1 MLWVP
6 NATRESFCAR
16 KFTSFVDFEQLKIP
30 SAFGPRA
37 SMFRRNPSAAR
48 SSASSHVAGRSTTLS
63 RTSGVVRRGYRRG
76 FERLRAIPCFSWR
89 GDSLRHTPHSS
100 PIYSRSRVRE
110 NWAGRNFQKHSSPLS
125 DRPPMNRIAACAL
138 GVSLLV
144 PAFARAQS
152 QTQSGPSRQT
162 EGDAYTRYEL
172 LAPGSA
178 KFRIIYE
185 VTATTPGAMYYF
197 NPIRKGSVATDE
209 SVSDRATGK
218 PLVFDVVSQAVAT
231 AGGVRGT
238 DSTPTYIRVK
248 LSHPV
253 PADGGE
259 ARVLILKTYQDSAS
273 YRWGANSTGFD
284 TPKSDIQGREIVF
297 TRPLG

>member
-1 MLWVP
+1 MWRGG
-6 NATRESFCAR
+6 AHRCRAR
-16 KFTSFVDFEQLKIP
+16 AAWSGGDTGGASNDC
-30 SAFGPRA
+30 GPYRA
-37 SMFRRNPSAAR
+37 SPGEVTSY
-48 SSASSHVAGRSTTLS
+48 GTL
-63 RTSGVVRRGYRRG
+63 
-76 FERLRAIPCFSWR
+76 L
-89 GDSLRHTPHSS
+89 TPHSS

-238 DSTPTYIRVK
+238 DSTPTYIRAK
-248 LSHPV
+248 LSRPV

-259 ARVLILKTYQDSAS
+259 AD
-273 YRWGANSTGFD
+273 
-284 TPKSDIQGREIVF
+284 
-297 TRPLG
+297 